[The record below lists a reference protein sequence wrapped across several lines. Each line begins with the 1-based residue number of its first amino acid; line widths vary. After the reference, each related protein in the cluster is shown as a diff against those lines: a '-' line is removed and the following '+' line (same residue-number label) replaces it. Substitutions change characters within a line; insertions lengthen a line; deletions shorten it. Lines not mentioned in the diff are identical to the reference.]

1 MSPRCYRSST
11 IAESCGDLA
20 GFRQVLFDLIAAH
33 DHAVHRIGYVEHSGM
48 ELSQEEQSGNL
59 LLVAEKP
66 LN

>member
-1 MSPRCYRSST
+1 MDLVK
-11 IAESCGDLA
+11 SCG
-20 GFRQVLFDLIAAH
+20 FDV
-33 DHAVHRIGYVEHSGM
+33 HAVHRIGYVEHSGM